1 MIYDFGLRLET
12 DNDVVIFFFLFFSY
26 FLFCLE
32 YPLLLLFVVVVCF
45 VCHQFS
51 LSFNI
56 FFVPFDLRS
65 SFFFEDFY

>member
-12 DNDVVIFFFLFFSY
+12 DNDVVIFFFFIFFLFFV
-26 FLFCLE
+26 LFGV
-32 YPLLLLFVVVVCF
+32 PFVVVVC
-45 VCHQFS
+45 CCCLLCLPSS